1 MQSSQLFGS
10 HYILDSSFQK
20 GDPPQQIENVK
31 LLNHLFSALEVQFR
45 CWKRART
52 AKEFD
57 DHVCKVKQKVKE
69 LVLFELFAHL
79 LVIRFEQIASDENLK
94 GIAVVNIDQEETYS
108 YCAEKSSD
116 VGQNLIYFLKTSLDC
131 D

>member
-20 GDPPQQIENVK
+20 SDSPQQIENVK
-31 LLNHLFSALEVQFR
+31 LLYHLFSALEVQFSR
-45 CWKRART
+45 WKRART

-79 LVIRFEQIASDENLK
+79 LIIWFEQIASDENLK
-94 GIAVVNIDQEETYS
+94 GIAIVNIDQEEAYS
-108 YCAEKSSD
+108 YCAEKSSYI
-116 VGQNLIYFLKTSLDC
+116 GQNLIYFLKTSLN
-131 D
+131 